1 MTTYSTVTAPARLTF
16 ATKGRLLV
24 ANSSIMAG
32 SARTSASAIALP
44 RIRFPVKMNN
54 ATRAV
59 LAALI
64 SA

>member
-1 MTTYSTVTAPARLTF
+1 M
-16 ATKGRLLV
+16 V
-24 ANSSIMAG
+24 ANSSIIAG
-32 SARTSASAIALP
+32 SARTSASAIAVL